1 MATEEEIKQ
10 IEAEI
15 WESSS
20 QGRHIIPWDQVKAA
34 EDDSDTLEKALA
46 SRWQARVR
54 HRVNAEPTWNFEK
67 MVVYVDVEARHK
79 KECEKECEEALRRIL
94 ADGIVP
100 WNGTEVRVR
109 EFNKRVPRFQNF
121 PVPKS
126 RCARAMRWVRSWCE

>member
-67 MVVYVDVEARHK
+67 MVVYVDVEAR
-79 KECEKECEEALRRIL
+79 RRIL
-94 ADGIVP
+94 ADGSVP